1 MHLEKADIRRRRF
14 LTLSLWK
21 NNALILANPRINDI
35 ISLFDR
41 AVYGRLRQKMS
52 NNVVLTAEYGFW
64 KYSGTADIRLAR
76 RRNESFH
83 TREELNGC
91 FERKIM

>member
-41 AVYGRLRQKMS
+41 AVFVFLGQKRS
-52 NNVVLTAEYGFW
+52 NTAVSAA
-64 KYSGTADIRLAR
+64 K
-76 RRNESFH
+76 
-83 TREELNGC
+83 
-91 FERKIM
+91 

>member
-41 AVYGRLRQKMS
+41 AVFVFLGRNGKIPRFRPQ
-52 NNVVLTAEYGFW
+52 NNNLEVQRAVGVGLPLAEMTVF
-64 KYSGTADIRLAR
+64 IQ
-76 RRNESFH
+76 
-83 TREELNGC
+83 
-91 FERKIM
+91 ERS

>member
-35 ISLFDR
+35 MSLFDR
-41 AVYGRLRQKMS
+41 AVFVFLGRNGQIPRFRPQ
-52 NNVVLTAEYGFW
+52 NNNLEVQRAVGVGLPLAEMTVF
-64 KYSGTADIRLAR
+64 IQ
-76 RRNESFH
+76 
-83 TREELNGC
+83 
-91 FERKIM
+91 ERS

>member
-41 AVYGRLRQKMS
+41 AVFVFFGRNCLITRFLTQ
-52 NNVVLTAEYGFW
+52 NNILEVQRAVGVGLPLAEMTVF
-64 KYSGTADIRLAR
+64 IQ
-76 RRNESFH
+76 
-83 TREELNGC
+83 
-91 FERKIM
+91 ERS

>member
-1 MHLEKADIRRRRF
+1 MGSAQGGPGNEAGA
-14 LTLSLWK
+14 LSLWK
-21 NNALILANPRINDI
+21 NNALVLANPQINDI